1 MAEPEFK
8 SSYLSSSVPN
18 PLLTL
23 NYTEINVKRPAFLFC
38 FWSAVDPWIYNS
50 SINSTHICWAPIQEI
65 VSKDGCHQFLPSLY
79 AHVTFVSP
87 SFESW
92 LVLSL
97 LWPIECSRS
106 EIVGLL
112 SPGLKRIGSF
122 CFLPL
127 QTLLSEHSYHA
138 VRKHKQPRG
147 AAHVKTASVKLLAS
161 NQHQLLTMRMGPFQ
175 TFQLSCCH
183 SHYHVKQ
190 KNPLVNPQSHEQ

>member
-8 SSYLSSSVPN
+8 SSYLSSSVPK

-127 QTLLSEHSYHA
+127 KHSCRNTA
-138 VRKHKQPRG
+138 IMLWGSTSSRVEQPMWR
-147 AAHVKTASVKLLAS
+147 
-161 NQHQLLTMRMGPFQ
+161 QP
-175 TFQLSCCH
+175 QLSYLPATSTNCWLWEWGHFRPSSCP
-183 SHYHVKQ
+183 VATAITM
-190 KNPLVNPQSHEQ
+190 